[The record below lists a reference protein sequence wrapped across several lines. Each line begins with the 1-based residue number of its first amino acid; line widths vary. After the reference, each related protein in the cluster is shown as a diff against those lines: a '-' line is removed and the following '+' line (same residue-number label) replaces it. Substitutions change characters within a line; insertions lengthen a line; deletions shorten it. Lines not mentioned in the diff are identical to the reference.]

1 MDSLINH
8 KSQEAGYESKI
19 GVIVT
24 VTPAAAAA
32 YSMAVLKGGWQW
44 QMLSMPKKTSFS
56 FILSFTG
63 GGSRLEGYIFNKV
76 LNFTWGKQ
84 NIFGFNSLPY
94 PENTNHRGECYDWS
108 PIQLDLIIQ

>member
-32 YSMAVLKGGWQW
+32 YSMAVLKGG
-44 QMLSMPKKTSFS
+44 
-56 FILSFTG
+56 
-63 GGSRLEGYIFNKV
+63 
-76 LNFTWGKQ
+76 
-84 NIFGFNSLPY
+84 
-94 PENTNHRGECYDWS
+94 
-108 PIQLDLIIQ
+108 